1 VRGNAEAEP
10 ARTEPVAPGAF
21 EIADSIPNIDHRHGD
36 GRAEIIGIAVL
47 DEHGRRVDMLEPC
60 ASICVR
66 VSARASSKAD
76 EITVHLV
83 LEDTGTA
90 PALAAKLTLV
100 DQSGQRI
107 LPAFYSDNYL
117 SLLPGEPRQIEI
129 RYPGAHAGTARVN
142 LRGWNVEPLSTPI
155 EITR

>member
-1 VRGNAEAEP
+1 VTTLAPLDLNSYLSREGVVLVALSLSDASGAQISQNIYWPSRDEASTRALNALTP
-10 ARTEPVAPGAF
+10 QT
-21 EIADSIPNIDHRHGD
+21 
-36 GRAEIIGIAVL
+36 
-47 DEHGRRVDMLEPC
+47 
-60 ASICVR
+60 VR

-117 SLLPGEPRQIEI
+117 SLLPGEPRQIDI
-129 RYPGAHAGTARVN
+129 HYPRTHAGAASVN
-142 LRGWNVEPLSTPI
+142 LRGWNIEPLSVPVDMP
-155 EITR
+155 R